1 MKIKVCAILND
12 TTATLMSCAWKHSNC
27 KMGVILG
34 TGTNACYIEK
44 ARNAELFDKPDD
56 ENIIINSEWGS
67 FGDYGSLGF
76 IRTSYDEA
84 VDKMSINPGSQLFE
98 KMTSGMYL
106 GELTRLVLVRLATG
120 GIMFNGNVTQQLNKP
135 YQFFTK
141 FMSQIEAQPRK
152 SIEAAR
158 EVLKEIGYDNPSDQD
173 CVNIRYV
180 CECVSRRA
188 AHLVSAAI
196 AAIILRMGYEDIT
209 IGVDGSLYRFHPTFH
224 DLMTEKIKEL
234 VPANYNFKFAL
245 SEDESGC
252 GAALVAAVAT
262 RQQRT

>member
-1 MKIKVCAILND
+1 M
-12 TTATLMSCAWKHSNC
+12 
-27 KMGVILG
+27 ILG
-34 TGTNACYIEK
+34 AGTNACYIEK
-44 ARNAELFDKPDD
+44 ASNAELFDKPNQTDD
-56 ENIIINSEWGS
+56 ENVIINSEWGS
-67 FGDYGSLGF
+67 FGDYGSLDF

-84 VDKMSINPGSQLFE
+84 ADRLSTNPGSHLFE
-98 KMTSGMYL
+98 KMTAGMYL
-106 GELTRLVLVRLATG
+106 GELARLVLVRLATG
-120 GIMFNGNVTQQLNKP
+120 GIMFNGSVAQQLNKP
-135 YQFFTK
+135 NQFFTK
-141 FMSQIEAQPRK
+141 YVSQIEAEPRK

-158 EVLKEIGYDNPSDQD
+158 EVLKEVGYEHPSDQD

-180 CECVSRRA
+180 CECISRRA

-196 AAIILRMGYEDIT
+196 ATIILRMGHEDIT

-234 VPANYNFKFAL
+234 VPANYNFSFAL

-262 RQQRT
+262 RQQNT